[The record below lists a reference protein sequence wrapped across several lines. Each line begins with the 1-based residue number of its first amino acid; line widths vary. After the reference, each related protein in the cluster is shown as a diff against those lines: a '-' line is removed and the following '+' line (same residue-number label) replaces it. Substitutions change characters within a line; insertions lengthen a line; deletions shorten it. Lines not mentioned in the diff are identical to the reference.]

1 MDDVV
6 TPVAAVDL
14 GVDRQ
19 KLGLGRQQLHH
30 AAGDEAVAKIRHHHG
45 IKILQMSL
53 QPVAELVFH
62 RAAHRVFL
70 EEIHLEQLGQVGI
83 DKAALG
89 DRGRIGEGEEMGFDI
104 GQQLVAD
111 KGFMAVQCAQAG
123 HQGHITRK
131 AGHVVGNGQGAA
143 GKLFF

>member
-1 MDDVV
+1 M
-6 TPVAAVDL
+6 
-14 GVDRQ
+14 G
-19 KLGLGRQQLHH
+19 
-30 AAGDEAVAKIRHHHG
+30 
-45 IKILQMSL
+45 L

-70 EEIHLEQLGQVGI
+70 EEIHLEQLGHVGI
-83 DKAALG
+83 DKSALG

-111 KGFMAVQCAQAG
+111 KGFMAVQCTQAG
-123 HQGHITRK
+123 HQGHITHK

-143 GKLFF
+143 SKLFF